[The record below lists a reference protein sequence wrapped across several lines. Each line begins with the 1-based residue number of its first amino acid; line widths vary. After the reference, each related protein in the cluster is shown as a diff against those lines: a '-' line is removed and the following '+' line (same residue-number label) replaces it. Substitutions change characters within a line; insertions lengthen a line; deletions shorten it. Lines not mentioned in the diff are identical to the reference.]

1 MQNDLILEYCLYNYF
16 NNIYN
21 SLSLENSKS
30 KQKNRVK
37 ENLWF
42 ELPKN
47 ESMHDFEDEI
57 EKEQYE
63 QQLQNALEKL
73 KSNDSDKLK
82 ASDFVIYLFCL
93 LNQIYSY
100 L

>member
-1 MQNDLILEYCLYNYF
+1 
-16 NNIYN
+16 
-21 SLSLENSKS
+21 
-30 KQKNRVK
+30 
-37 ENLWF
+37 
-42 ELPKN
+42 
-47 ESMHDFEDEI
+47 MHDFEDEI